1 MAMIDYGVIAKK
13 NKRHIKTDGLFTAM
27 IDTLGFSIEKDNCGD
42 IVDGNYFLFLGDR
55 DLYIG
60 IYKESITFFNDNY
73 CLGRLRG
80 LPKEP
85 YIKGKKYSHCE
96 VVKGVEFNIKRIDE
110 GNRYYCSF
118 SYKCD
123 FYEFIYGYGV
133 DTDIEY
139 WYDKNNKAMNK
150 VKRFYRNTL

>member
-1 MAMIDYGVIAKK
+1 MAMIDYGVIAKQ
-13 NKRHIKTDGLFTAM
+13 NKRVINTELFTDM
-27 IDTLGFSIEKDNCGD
+27 KDTLGFSIEKDTEGYV
-42 IVDGNYFLFLGDR
+42 IEGNYFLFLGDR

-60 IYKESITFFNDNY
+60 IYKEGITFFSDNY

-85 YIKGKKYSHCE
+85 YIRGKKYSHCE

-118 SYKCD
+118 SYKGD